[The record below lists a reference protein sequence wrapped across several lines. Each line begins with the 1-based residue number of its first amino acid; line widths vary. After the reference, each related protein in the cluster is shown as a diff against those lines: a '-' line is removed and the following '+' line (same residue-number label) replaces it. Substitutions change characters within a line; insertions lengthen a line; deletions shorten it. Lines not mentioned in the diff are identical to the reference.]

1 MPNSDTIDNWRKVIQ
16 GGQPSPPQEE
26 RTAVRDWQT
35 EYQKKSECYNELKA
49 EYVRLLCEYHNFKDT
64 FRALAAKRGATENRE
79 RKLKAAIT
87 IAANEYEQWK
97 DKAAAA
103 NVMLVILSEALNE
116 VYGQERGEDDAGSD
130 TGIQGH
136 PEGAGT
142 QEG

>member
-1 MPNSDTIDNWRKVIQ
+1 MPDTK
-16 GGQPSPPQEE
+16 QEPVE
-26 RTAVRDWQT
+26 TDWQI

-87 IAANEYEQWK
+87 IAANEYEQWQ

-103 NVMLVILSEALNE
+103 NVMLVILSEALKE

-136 PEGAGT
+136 
-142 QEG
+142 QEGTYSQEG